1 MPKHIV
7 NLLVLFSG
15 ILVLATS
22 TFAGP
27 KRIASLNLC
36 TDELLLSLADPDQ
49 IISLTWL
56 AREESLSAFFE
67 PAHANIIKTTVE
79 RATSFLSI
87 QTWFSERIFPCKH
100 FRSPRNR
107 RDKIGRSSRTTH
119 DYAVTGKYKSDVF
132 GTWSS

>member
-1 MPKHIV
+1 MPKRIV

-15 ILVLATS
+15 IIVLATS
-22 TFAGP
+22 TYAGP

-67 PAHANIIKTTVE
+67 PARSYHQNNGRASDVIPLNPDLVFLSEFSAANTLGLLEAVGIKTVVIPE
-79 RATSFLSI
+79 
-87 QTWFSERIFPCKH
+87 P
-100 FRSPRNR
+100 
-107 RDKIGRSSRTTH
+107 RTT
-119 DYAVTGKYKSDVF
+119 KQLL
-132 GTWSS
+132 